1 MEQEAVEYMLFLKQ
15 NTSELRKLG
24 SDWGLTEDEI
34 NGCITEAL
42 SQVNGSTVIDANSKK
57 NVARNIWR
65 YILLLIKI
73 PIYTFLLMVG
83 LLILVTIACTLHEPT
98 DKFMA
103 RNLAPYGYSIFR
115 YIRLATLPLHRIANI
130 TSRSQ

>member
-34 NGCITEAL
+34 TGCITEAL
-42 SQVNGSTVIDANSKK
+42 SQVNGATVIDANSKK
-57 NVARNIWR
+57 NVARSIWR
-65 YILLLIKI
+65 YFLLLIKI

-83 LLILVTIACTLHEPT
+83 LLILVNVVCSFHEPSDQYVT
-98 DKFMA
+98 KA
-103 RNLAPYGYSIFR
+103 LAPYGYDIFR

-130 TSRSQ
+130 TSMA